1 MPNIFVCIKQ
11 VPDTEARIKVA
22 ASGAA
27 IEEGDINW
35 IMSPYDEYAL
45 ETALTLKEAQ
55 GGEVTVVSAGPSRVA
70 TTLRDALARGADKA
84 LFLKDDNFGAD
95 PLGAAKMLAEVLK
108 DKGADLILLG
118 KSTSDGGS
126 AAVGQ
131 MLGAQLGLP
140 CVSFVGELTLDGA
153 NGTAKRGIEGG
164 TQVVSFS
171 TPAVITCDKG
181 SKEPRYANLKGIMA
195 AKKKPVDEVAPSGNG
210 SKTKVVKLNPPAPRA
225 AGKKVE
231 GDAATL
237 ADAILN
243 YLKTE
248 AKVL

>member
-84 LFLKDDNFGAD
+84 LFLKDDNFGAR
-95 PLGAAKMLAEVLK
+95 PPWRAKIARLCA
-108 DKGADLILLG
+108 
-118 KSTSDGGS
+118 
-126 AAVGQ
+126 
-131 MLGAQLGLP
+131 
-140 CVSFVGELTLDGA
+140 
-153 NGTAKRGIEGG
+153 
-164 TQVVSFS
+164 
-171 TPAVITCDKG
+171 
-181 SKEPRYANLKGIMA
+181 
-195 AKKKPVDEVAPSGNG
+195 
-210 SKTKVVKLNPPAPRA
+210 
-225 AGKKVE
+225 
-231 GDAATL
+231 
-237 ADAILN
+237 
-243 YLKTE
+243 
-248 AKVL
+248 